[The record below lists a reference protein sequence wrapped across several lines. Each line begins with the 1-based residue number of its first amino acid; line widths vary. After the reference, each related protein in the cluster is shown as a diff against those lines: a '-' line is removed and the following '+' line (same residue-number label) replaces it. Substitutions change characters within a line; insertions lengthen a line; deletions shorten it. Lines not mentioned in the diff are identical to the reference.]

1 MKYWDASAL
10 VPLITRQTFTKPM
23 EQLLTRDAEVITWWG
38 SSTECYS
45 ALMRLI
51 REEKMDGDQQRIAE
65 QRLTVLQ
72 NGWEEVVP
80 TEAVRRIAKRLL
92 RTHSLRAADALQ
104 LAAALAACEQEPDR
118 FEMVCLD
125 LRLTEAARREGFVVI
140 GI

>member
-1 MKYWDASAL
+1 
-10 VPLITRQTFTKPM
+10 
-23 EQLLTRDAEVITWWG
+23 
-38 SSTECYS
+38 
-45 ALMRLI
+45 
-51 REEKMDGDQQRIAE
+51 MDGDQQRIAE